1 MVSQRAAGTT
11 FAAHRLVRLS
21 RILCPVDFSEPSRE
35 AVHYAADLAQQ
46 FGAELTL
53 LSVYQVPGYA
63 LPDGVLV
70 AGPETLNQIAGDVD
84 RQLDEWRREAEDRG
98 APSVRTE
105 SAMGA
110 PHTEIVRHAGDRA
123 IELIVIGTHG
133 RTGLK
138 HVLLGSTAEKVVRTA
153 PCPVLTVRSADHQFH
168 GDALAGEP
176 SGAPV

>member
-1 MVSQRAAGTT
+1 MFRYAAAGTT

-21 RILCPVDFSEPSRE
+21 KILCPVDFSEPSRE

-46 FGAELTL
+46 FGSELIL

-70 AGPETLNQIAGDVD
+70 AGPETLTEIASEVD
-84 RQLDEWRREAEDRG
+84 RQLDAWRREAEQRG
-98 APSVRTE
+98 ATNVRTD

-110 PHTEIVRHAGDRA
+110 PHTEIVRYAADRG
-123 IELIVIGTHG
+123 IELVVIGTHG

-153 PCPVLTVRSADHQFH
+153 PCPVLTVRQADHQFH
-168 GDALAGEP
+168 GEALSGEP